1 MGGDGDHDFGA
12 AAALSGAYVDLG
24 EKTDATS
31 WGCAWLTDEDLEE
44 LKDVEK
50 NKDFAGVDL
59 KISGRSG
66 SLGGTPEQVY
76 SSTYDYSNIVK
87 PDKYFTV
94 KRDDEKK
101 KLIFTESTKDAYDKY
116 KEEKKKTETTSNRGG
131 RRRRRRKSRSKS
143 RKSRRKS
150 RKTKRKSRKS
160 RKTKKR
166 RRTRRRRR

>member
-1 MGGDGDHDFGA
+1 MSWELWGIATTDTDTDTADFFK
-12 AAALSGAYVDLG
+12 SGATL
-24 EKTDATS
+24 
-31 WGCAWLTDEDLEE
+31 
-44 LKDVEK
+44 DVEK

-143 RKSRRKS
+143 RRKS
-150 RKTKRKSRKS
+150 RKTKRKRRKS

-166 RRTRRRRR
+166 RRRRR

>member
-1 MGGDGDHDFGA
+1 MTWERWGIATTDTADFFK
-12 AAALSGAYVDLG
+12 SGATL
-24 EKTDATS
+24 
-31 WGCAWLTDEDLEE
+31 
-44 LKDVEK
+44 DVEK
-50 NKDFAGVDL
+50 NKDFAGVDF

-66 SLGGTPEQVY
+66 SLGGTPEEVY

-116 KEEKKKTETTSNRGG
+116 VEKKKKEHCESRPDHEWNGTECVKKKTQTTSDSGG
-131 RRRRRRKSRSKS
+131 RRRRRRKSRRKS

-150 RKTKRKSRKS
+150 RKTKRKRRKS

-166 RRTRRRRR
+166 RRRRR